1 MASGLSAS
9 AGVAAGTT
17 SDTSTSPGAAAVAP
31 APVPSAA
38 TVAAPQAAS
47 RAADGTFNG
56 QTVNTRYGTIQ
67 VNAVISGGKITDV
80 VAVKLTDQGRQS
92 VSISTQAAPMV
103 RSEVLAA
110 QSAKVSNIGGAT
122 YTTQGYLQ
130 SLQSALDA
138 AGFTG

>member
-1 MASGLSAS
+1 MRARSAFLAGAGS
-9 AGVAAGTT
+9 VAIVAIGWQAGVGTLA
-17 SDTSTSPGAAAVAP
+17 SSLPVS
-31 APVPSAA
+31 APV
-38 TVAAPQAAS
+38 
-47 RAADGTFNG
+47 AADGTFNG

-67 VNAVISGGKITDV
+67 VNAVISGGKIADV
-80 VAVKLTDQGRQS
+80 IAVKLTDQGRQS